1 VDSERRSGETE
12 AAFREVNERIEEL
25 TDTGPSGG
33 EGTIAILCECSRP
46 TCAEKIT
53 VTAAE
58 YERIRDDP
66 TLFFLCDGHEEAE
79 VEDVVERA
87 EAYIIAR
94 KQGAAA
100 DAALRRDPRRD

>member
-1 VDSERRSGETE
+1 MDSERRSGETE

-33 EGTIAILCECSRP
+33 SGTITILCECSRP

-53 VTAAE
+53 VRAAE
-58 YERIRDDP
+58 YERVREHP
-66 TLFFLCDGHEEAE
+66 TLFFICDGHEEPE

-87 EAYIIAR
+87 DDYVIVR

-100 DAALRRDPRRD
+100 DAARRRDPRRD